1 MASVR
6 VSPEELKAEVEK
18 LHTVIDKLCQS
29 NTNSSSTIDYM
40 REKYDR
46 ILCCWLDPKKK
57 TETQLTLEVDAK
69 STHIIED
76 QKLHEFIPENTKPA
90 W

>member
-18 LHTVIDKLCQS
+18 LHTVIEKLCQS
-29 NTNSSSTIDYM
+29 NTNFSSTINYM

-46 ILCCWLDPKKK
+46 ILCCWLDSKQK
-57 TETQLTLEVDAK
+57 TETLLTLEEDTK
-69 STHIIED
+69 STHVIED
-76 QKLHEFIPENTKPA
+76 QKLQEFIPENTKPA